1 MIQNKLQNF
10 ITNYISKGAML
21 LQEGDKLFQVLKEKH
36 PDADKVLL
44 TGDGKYVYIPAGL
57 ERILN
62 RFLDYGVKE
71 EDLLLFVKKVGRG
84 SWSYQERKKNRRVNE
99 VNFSHLFV
107 KNRFFKDGK
116 EWDKIN
122 EPLETGSYLVE
133 YNDKNVNVLIVNERN
148 LEKLFLMVDKIEE
161 YKIRIM
167 KERSLQYV

>member
-1 MIQNKLQNF
+1 MINNKLQNF
-10 ITNYISKGAML
+10 IKSNISEGATL

>member
-1 MIQNKLQNF
+1 MINKLQNF
-10 ITNYISKGAML
+10 ITNYISEGATL

-36 PDADKVLL
+36 PDADKMLL
-44 TGDGKYVYIPAGL
+44 TGDGKYVYIPEGL

-84 SWSYQERKKNRRVNE
+84 SWGYEERKKNRRVNE
-99 VNFSHLFV
+99 NNFPHLFV

-133 YNDKNVNVLIVNERN
+133 YNDKNVNVLIVDENN
-148 LEKLFLMVDKIEE
+148 LEKLFIMIDEIEE